1 MSGRNRGRADGKANS
16 NSDGKSKKKGPKLS
30 QAIDI
35 GGKTITVTGS
45 NFAPLKNQRVFGA
58 PHSAPAPSP
67 GVSSSM
73 KAPPPPPRVVPAGL
87 SRKRNRDDD
96 SDGSPQFKR
105 ATPASS
111 RGSASQ
117 GGPPGRRPSMSSQ
130 RTPLPPRDLSSL
142 RGGKGGRGGMSS
154 SERGRR
160 GGARGGARG
169 GFEGPNRGGR
179 GGMTRGGPSRGG
191 MRGGKRGGTTDTF
204 VYPQFP
210 GMRGH
215 TQGHKPFN
223 PQLSELRAELAFKR
237 QLSAGPEILKV
248 SDKATTAVYI
258 LNMGPD
264 VTEDVI
270 KSWIVDYDEDQK
282 QKRAFKAATTNA
294 ITGVFRKSDK
304 NLVNTIQTIKFDTQK
319 SNGKSRGNAY
329 VEFRTSIDAIL
340 FRVIVEKVNL
350 KNKENG
356 ASTKYVTKF
365 AEVSKDPFK
374 LVKAPD
380 LVKIELKMD
389 GEGVRDQPAAASAGL
404 PANIDQP
411 VSALPGAHRV
421 PSESIK
427 FPPGAPEARGFHPR
441 NQDAPPRVEMLR
453 QQPVGTIRMPPGAP
467 ELNGV
472 PPHPQFPPGKQP
484 IGQPAPSSA
493 SRSPTSTSS
502 LASTPHDARPLSG
515 TRPPPPETPQDSREG
530 APQGPSQISFHVPS
544 QTPPLAPPQS
554 LPRGPPLVP
563 GLTRR
568 SVLRQAPPGSS
579 GSTPFHRQQDPPPPQ
594 QRYTGVGPTLGGAR
608 PPLGSPLATPHG
620 PIQGHTRGL
629 QQGPPQG
636 PPPGGLRP
644 PQGYNQGPPSRYYHG
659 PPSGYRGPPPPQQ
672 GGYQQGPPPPPSQQ
686 VGYKNG
692 APPPPGYHQGQP
704 QGPPQSYNHG
714 PPPSRPPQGYPQP
727 GPPRGPPRGGPSQ
740 GWQQNR
746 GPPPPGVGQYRY

>member
-1 MSGRNRGRADGKANS
+1 
-16 NSDGKSKKKGPKLS
+16 
-30 QAIDI
+30 
-35 GGKTITVTGS
+35 
-45 NFAPLKNQRVFGA
+45 
-58 PHSAPAPSP
+58 
-67 GVSSSM
+67 
-73 KAPPPPPRVVPAGL
+73 
-87 SRKRNRDDD
+87 
-96 SDGSPQFKR
+96 
-105 ATPASS
+105 
-111 RGSASQ
+111 
-117 GGPPGRRPSMSSQ
+117 
-130 RTPLPPRDLSSL
+130 
-142 RGGKGGRGGMSS
+142 MSS

-304 NLVNTIQTIKFDTQK
+304 SETAGQAESSEPIETNDNEHENLEAGPGAQTDDENDNDEAMNDADDNDDENNDNMTEEEKAKKLAKKESRAKKRRLAKKARLTKATFQQKKLSAKARNLVNTIQTIKFDTQK

-441 NQDAPPRVEMLR
+441 NQDAPPRVEVPR

-484 IGQPAPSSA
+484 IGQPAPSPA

-692 APPPPGYHQGQP
+692 APPPLGYHQGQP

-714 PPPSRPPQGYPQP
+714 PPPSRQPQGYPQP
-727 GPPRGPPRGGPSQ
+727 GPPRGTPRGGPSQ
-740 GWQQNR
+740 DWQQNR